1 MQEGSRE
8 DAQEEG
14 SWESQSPGLAA
25 DGSRGSTASDLFR
38 TDDVSSLCVSFLP
51 NFLVLSSG

>member
-8 DAQEEG
+8 DAQDEG
-14 SWESQSPGLAA
+14 GWESQSPGLAA

-38 TDDVSSLCVSFLP
+38 TDDVSSLCASFLP
-51 NFLVLSSG
+51 NLVLASG